1 MCKFDRMFP
10 YRQSNTLFK
19 GLLKFFFLIR
29 FISKMNDNISRRK
42 ISFIQFYL
50 VNVKEIRAQLAEKI
64 SRSGA
69 KITTIF
75 KLSWKYFNCIII
87 KTF

>member
-1 MCKFDRMFP
+1 
-10 YRQSNTLFK
+10 
-19 GLLKFFFLIR
+19 
-29 FISKMNDNISRRK
+29 MNDNISKRK
-42 ISFIQFYL
+42 ISFTQFYS
-50 VNVKEIRAQLAEKI
+50 VNVKEIRAQLGEKN

-75 KLSWKYFNCIII
+75 RLSWKYFNCIII